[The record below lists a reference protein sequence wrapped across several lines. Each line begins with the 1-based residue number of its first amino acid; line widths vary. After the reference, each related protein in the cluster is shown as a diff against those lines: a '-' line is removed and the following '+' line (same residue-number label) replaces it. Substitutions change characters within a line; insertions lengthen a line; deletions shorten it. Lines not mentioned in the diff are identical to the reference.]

1 MTIAYPFKLS
11 FLGELQGTEEPVKVY
26 TDRLLTLLSTS
37 PGQRPMLPEY
47 GTDVLRALYE
57 NDNQLE
63 TSINQAVRSA
73 VAVWIPEISI
83 EEISVTLPDQEGKAT
98 VTILIQLPNSTLT
111 TLTVSTAI
119 FNVDGTITATES

>member
-1 MTIAYPFKLS
+1 MTISYPFKLS

-63 TSINQAVRSA
+63 ISINQAVRSA

-83 EEISVTLPDQEGKAT
+83 EEINVTLPDLEGKAT

-119 FNVDGTITATES
+119 FNVDGTITATE

>member
-11 FLGELQGTEEPVKVY
+11 FLGELQGTEEPVKIY

-63 TSINQAVRSA
+63 LSINQAVRSA

-83 EEISVTLPDQEGKAT
+83 EEITVDLPDQEGKAT
-98 VTILIQLPNSTLT
+98 VTILIQLPNSILT

>member
-1 MTIAYPFKLS
+1 MTISYPFKLD
-11 FLGELQGTEEPVKVY
+11 FLGELQGTDDPVKVY

-63 TSINQAVRSA
+63 LSINQAVRSA
-73 VAVWIPEISI
+73 VSVWIPEISV
-83 EEISVTLPDQEGKAT
+83 EEIRVDLPDQEGKAT
-98 VTILIQLPNSTLT
+98 VTILIELPNSTLT

-119 FNVDGTITATES
+119 FNVDGTITATE

>member
-1 MTIAYPFKLS
+1 MTISYPFKLS

>member
-11 FLGELQGTEEPVKVY
+11 FLGELQGTEDPVKVY

-63 TSINQAVRSA
+63 FSINQAVRSA

-83 EEISVTLPDQEGKAT
+83 EEINVDLPDQEGKAT

>member
-63 TSINQAVRSA
+63 ISINQAVRSA

-83 EEISVTLPDQEGKAT
+83 EEINVTLPDQEGKAT

>member
-1 MTIAYPFKLS
+1 MTISYPFKLS

-63 TSINQAVRSA
+63 ISINQAVRSA

-119 FNVDGTITATES
+119 FNVDGTITATE

>member
-1 MTIAYPFKLS
+1 MTISYPFKLS

-83 EEISVTLPDQEGKAT
+83 E
-98 VTILIQLPNSTLT
+98 
-111 TLTVSTAI
+111 
-119 FNVDGTITATES
+119 

>member
-1 MTIAYPFKLS
+1 MTISYPFKLS

-63 TSINQAVRSA
+63 ISINQAVRSA

-83 EEISVTLPDQEGKAT
+83 EEINVTLPDQEGKAT

>member
-119 FNVDGTITATES
+119 FNVDGTITATE